1 MRSAARQ
8 FAASE
13 WPDQQFVCVVGA
25 PRCGTTTIARMLRDH
40 PAVSFSSVKEPHY
53 FSQFDLNGL
62 DPDEL
67 RETVRAEYLDRYFA
81 RLDPASRAMVEGSV
95 SYLYTPERLLPALRL
110 WPDAKFIIAVRDPL
124 ELLPS

>member
-1 MRSAARQ
+1 MRSAAKTSV
-8 FAASE
+8 ASD
-13 WPDQQFVCVVGA
+13 WPDQHFVCVVGA

-67 RETVRAEYLDRYFA
+67 RQTVRAEYLDR
-81 RLDPASRAMVEGSV
+81 
-95 SYLYTPERLLPALRL
+95 ALV
-110 WPDAKFIIAVRDPL
+110 PGI
-124 ELLPS
+124 